1 MSGAD
6 RQTRREHFVAQCVHV
21 SGVLPARRIRRLES
35 VFGTQEPLRPHIG
48 SDYFIRDS

>member
-6 RQTRREHFVAQCVHV
+6 RQIRREHFVAQCVHV
-21 SGVLPARRIRRLES
+21 SVCFPLDAFAGFES

-48 SDYFIRDS
+48 SD